1 MKTDRIIRLI
11 VLLAL
16 CIAPYRAAANI
27 FIADSIDHAP
37 LPGSSL
43 VLPDGTILGI
53 TDDNGAIDL
62 QCTTL
67 PFTVRCMGYAEKS
80 VDAIS
85 DTVFLAPRNFMLPG
99 LVVVPVDRPVL
110 NLKCY
115 IREYTTAAFGN
126 DTIHMFGEYMA
137 DYFLVEQKVKG
148 FKTDNKP
155 KVRASRKRIRHKNAS
170 GLDSTAIPGQN
181 GIFMSWL
188 AICSIDPAG
197 KTVPDSVM
205 NGHTM
210 STAGQYGVLSSM
222 RLSDNRL
229 MTTRDALAN
238 RKDHHWSPWIFKL
251 LGLTTD
257 VKDLRSNS
265 IHIIDDRNT
274 YSPRN
279 LQMASFT
286 IEMTMKGKWIKKIF
300 HSSEP
305 ITCYSIIEIYP
316 TEAIHLTAVDAKE
329 TRNDDSAVEIMPSPM
344 APPLPLNIVE
354 MLEAEI
360 PEADK

>member
-181 GIFMSWL
+181 DIFMSWL

-305 ITCYSIIEIYP
+305 ITCLSL
-316 TEAIHLTAVDAKE
+316 IH
-329 TRNDDSAVEIMPSPM
+329 I
-344 APPLPLNIVE
+344 
-354 MLEAEI
+354 
-360 PEADK
+360 

>member
-27 FIADSIDHAP
+27 VIADSIDHAP

-155 KVRASRKRIRHKNAS
+155 KVRASRKRIRPRLNSHSRPKRHIHVVARH
-170 GLDSTAIPGQN
+170 LFHRPCRQN
-181 GIFMSWL
+181 
-188 AICSIDPAG
+188 CS
-197 KTVPDSVM
+197 
-205 NGHTM
+205 
-210 STAGQYGVLSSM
+210 
-222 RLSDNRL
+222 
-229 MTTRDALAN
+229 
-238 RKDHHWSPWIFKL
+238 
-251 LGLTTD
+251 
-257 VKDLRSNS
+257 
-265 IHIIDDRNT
+265 
-274 YSPRN
+274 
-279 LQMASFT
+279 
-286 IEMTMKGKWIKKIF
+286 
-300 HSSEP
+300 
-305 ITCYSIIEIYP
+305 
-316 TEAIHLTAVDAKE
+316 
-329 TRNDDSAVEIMPSPM
+329 
-344 APPLPLNIVE
+344 
-354 MLEAEI
+354 
-360 PEADK
+360 